1 MNGVKDACK
10 RSSNPFPLLP
20 SPQEWINKAGI
31 VHKKNSIINILLLIS
46 SDTVYIKI
54 MFSKIHINPVT

>member
-10 RSSNPFPLLP
+10 RSSNPLPLLP

-31 VHKKNSIINILLLIS
+31 VIKNKYYNNNNNNNNNNNIFFK
-46 SDTVYIKI
+46 IKLYSQI
-54 MFSKIHINPVT
+54 